1 MTRRRTERSV
11 PKEQR
16 KGVVKAA
23 EVGMGAL
30 GCFARTWNTLQ
41 SMTSTQRGSK
51 SGHNLW
57 TLGTK
62 YFP

>member
-1 MTRRRTERSV
+1 MTRRRTGRSV
-11 PKEQR
+11 PEEQL

-23 EVGMGAL
+23 EAGMGAP

-51 SGHNLW
+51 SGHHLW

-62 YFP
+62 FFP